1 MRRTSVDGR
10 PGRERLR
17 AEALIAATS
26 AGALALVLLLCAPP
40 LLELHARL
48 TGGERWSALPFGLLL
63 TGLAASALA
72 CFGLWLTAVVIA
84 SSVEVL
90 TGASS
95 ALLRAV
101 TPGVVRRAVLV
112 GCGLTVGGV
121 TALSPA
127 AADPPAGTQEHAGT
141 AVPSTASALAGLPLP
156 DRAVG
161 AAVREAVH
169 AAEEAAPPHRLV
181 HRGDSLWSIAEE
193 LLPPGSGAAD
203 IDATWRRIYRVNRAA
218 IGREPDLLTPGTTLR
233 LPGSIRR
240 QGADLPTRAH
250 RPDPTTPRKDA
261 S

>member
-1 MRRTSVDGR
+1 VDGR
-10 PGRERLR
+10 AGRERLR
-17 AEALIAATS
+17 AEVLIAVTS
-26 AGALALVLLLCAPP
+26 AGALTLVLLLCAPP
-40 LLELHARL
+40 LVDLHARL
-48 TGGERWSALPFGLLL
+48 TEGERWSALPYGLLL
-63 TGLAASALA
+63 TGLAAVALA
-72 CFGLWLTAVVIA
+72 VVGLWLTAVVVA

-112 GCGLTVGGV
+112 CCGLTVGGV

-127 AADPPAGTQEHAGT
+127 AADPPAGTQEHAGA

-161 AAVREAVH
+161 GAVRQAVH
-169 AAEEAAPPHRLV
+169 AADEGAPPHRLV

-203 IDATWRRIYRVNRAA
+203 IDTAWRRIYRVNRAA

-233 LPGSIRR
+233 LPGSMRPHR
-240 QGADLPTRAH
+240 ANLPAKAPAH
-250 RPDPTTPRKDA
+250 LPDPTTPRKDA